1 MKEFWKKMTNKGAA
15 IPFQMDR
22 GMSNAQISKTLGIP
36 ESMIRYYR
44 KRPNNLICKR
54 SSKLPKNYINEIYRL
69 ASNRTT
75 REMPAGLIAIKINEK
90 LKKNNELNKNGK
102 LISITKR
109 LVNNILREK
118 YDKLLKI

>member
-1 MKEFWKKMTNKGAA
+1 M
-15 IPFQMDR
+15 
-22 GMSNAQISKTLGIP
+22 
-36 ESMIRYYR
+36 
-44 KRPNNLICKR
+44 
-54 SSKLPKNYINEIYRL
+54 
-69 ASNRTT
+69 ASNRTK

-118 YDKLLKI
+118 YGKSLKIWRIKKEKNGFL

>member
-1 MKEFWKKMTNKGAA
+1 
-15 IPFQMDR
+15 
-22 GMSNAQISKTLGIP
+22 
-36 ESMIRYYR
+36 
-44 KRPNNLICKR
+44 
-54 SSKLPKNYINEIYRL
+54 
-69 ASNRTT
+69 
-75 REMPAGLIAIKINEK
+75 MPAGLIAIKINEK